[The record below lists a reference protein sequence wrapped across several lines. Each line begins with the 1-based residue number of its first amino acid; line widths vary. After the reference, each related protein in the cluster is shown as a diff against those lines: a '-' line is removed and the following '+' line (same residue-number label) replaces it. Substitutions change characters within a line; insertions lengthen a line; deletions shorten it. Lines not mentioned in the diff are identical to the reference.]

1 MKPIYLKMTAFGPF
15 ATSQSVAFDELGEN
29 PLFLINGPTGAGKT
43 SLLDAMAFALYGV
56 TTGDRSGESMRCH
69 HAAND
74 LETEVIFI
82 FALGKKYYRIDRKPA
97 QTTKAKRGDGDASRN
112 ATANL
117 YAVQPDHNLAPLDW
131 PTELLSARSVTQASE
146 QIKTLIGLDASQFRQ
161 VVVLPQGR
169 FRELL
174 VASSQDRE
182 KILASLFQTQ
192 IFKNI
197 EEAVAAK
204 ARNVHNAYHQLKQN
218 LASLVAD
225 AGVETIEQL
234 EAEIEQAQE
243 PLQQAKEELA
253 NSKLAH
259 DQAKTAYTQAVEL
272 NKRFDS
278 LIDNQRKFE
287 QLRSQQATINEQR
300 ELLQQH
306 RHATQLQPTWQE
318 LQKATEQLKA
328 RTIQQQHA
336 TEQLSVTQKAVEQ
349 ATADC
354 AKVKNHPEQIDGLK
368 AQLNTLAKQADL
380 VEQLQSLQ
388 NQRRENSDK
397 LQQYQQKLTQV
408 TAEQADIDAKVAAS
422 EAQQQALQT
431 QIEQHQNTEVAVQK
445 LERQIAQAHKLAEQE
460 TVITAAQAQLQ
471 QAEQPVQAA
480 REQLEQA
487 KTTHKRLQ
495 LQWHSEQAHALAL
508 QLEPGLPCLVCGS
521 TEHPNP
527 AHANSDQELVS
538 QEQLE
543 QAEQHIQRQQTAL
556 QSAEQHYAKQQ
567 QQIQHRIE
575 MQTELRTELG
585 ELGELGELAQQPVPE
600 LQRYLQQQLQDMQ
613 AVATRQLSEKTQL
626 AQVTQTLQK
635 LSQLKTTLT
644 KQAGEQQQLFNDCAT
659 VLARLTGQIDSLDP
673 EQSLQKMSVQDIQE
687 QLKTL
692 RRQCEKLQLEQE
704 QAQARLRQSEQQ
716 LATAKNGD
724 DSARKEL
731 QDSQASYTSAQQAW
745 QKALASA
752 PWDNEQA
759 FLAAL
764 LSADKA
770 TLIEQALADYQSQL
784 IATESQ
790 IKQDQDAIAQ
800 QQRPDLSV
808 LEAYTQEQAQR
819 EHASQQTFDT
829 LDKGLHLLQY
839 SQQRYRN
846 QEAKSK
852 ELVSEY
858 KIIGELAETLSGDND
873 ARVSLQRFVL
883 AVLLDDVLHEAS
895 LRLEQMT
902 HHRYTLLRGQDTGDR
917 RKHGGLDLMINDSY
931 TGQNRE
937 VNTLSGG
944 ESFMAALALALGL
957 SDVVQSYAG
966 GIRIETLFIDEG
978 FGSLDSEALD
988 LAIDVLANL
997 RASGRTIGIISHVGE
1012 LKQRI
1017 HKRIDV
1023 VRQADGSY
1031 LKMQ

>member
-15 ATSQSVAFDELGEN
+15 ATSQSVAFDALGEN

-82 FALGKKYYRIDRKPA
+82 FALGNQYYRIDRKPA

-117 YAVQPDHNLAPLDW
+117 YAVKPDDTQAPLNW
-131 PTELLSARSVTQASE
+131 PTELLSARSVNQASE

-204 ARNVHNAYHQLKQN
+204 ARNVHNAYHHLKQN
-218 LASLVAD
+218 LASLVAE

-234 EAEIEQAQE
+234 EAEIEQAQA
-243 PLQQAKEELA
+243 PLQLAKEELA
-253 NSKLAH
+253 KSKLAH
-259 DQAKTAYTQAVEL
+259 DQAKTAYTQAQEL
-272 NKRFDS
+272 NKRFDN
-278 LIDNQRKFE
+278 LIANQRKFE
-287 QLRSQQATINEQR
+287 QLKSQQVTMNEQR

-306 RHATQLQPTWQE
+306 QHATQLHPTWLD
-318 LQKATEQLKA
+318 LQKATTQLKA
-328 RTIQQQHA
+328 RETQQQQA
-336 TEQLSVTQKAVEQ
+336 AKQLSIAQKAVEQ
-349 ATADC
+349 ASADC
-354 AKVKNHPEQIDGLK
+354 ALVKNHPEQIDGLK

-380 VEQLQSLQ
+380 VEQLQTLQ
-388 NQRRENSDK
+388 SQQRESAKK

-408 TAEQADIDAKVAAS
+408 TAEHADVDAKIAAS
-422 EAQQQALQT
+422 ETQQQELQT
-431 QIEQHQNTEVAVQK
+431 QIEQHQNTEVAIQK
-445 LERQIAQAHKLAEQE
+445 LELQIAQARKLAEQE
-460 TVITAAQAQLQ
+460 TAIAAAQVQLE

-487 KTTHKRLQ
+487 KTAHKRLQ
-495 LQWHSEQAHALAL
+495 LQWHSEQAYALAL
-508 QLEPGLPCLVCGS
+508 QLEPGQPCLVCGS
-521 TEHPNP
+521 TVHPNP
-527 AHANSDQELVS
+527 AHAHADQELVS
-538 QEQLE
+538 HEQLE
-543 QAEQHIQRQQTAL
+543 LAEQHILRQQTAL
-556 QSAEQHYAKQQ
+556 QSAEQDYAQLQQ
-567 QQIQHRIE
+567 QLQHRIE
-575 MQTELRTELG
+575 IQTELRNDLDKLG
-585 ELGELGELAQQPVPE
+585 QQPVPE
-600 LQRYLQQQLQDMQ
+600 LQHYLQQQLHDMQ
-613 AVATRQLSEKTQL
+613 TLATKQLSEKAQL
-626 AQVTQTLQK
+626 AQLTKTLQEFTQVK
-635 LSQLKTTLT
+635 STLT
-644 KQAGEQQQLFNDCAT
+644 KQAESQQQLLNQCTTD
-659 VLARLTGQIDSLDP
+659 LARLNGQIDSLDP
-673 EQSLQKMSVQDIQE
+673 DQSLQNMSVQDIQE

-692 RRQCEKLQLEQE
+692 RAQCDKLQLEQQ
-704 QAQARLRQSEQQ
+704 QAQANLRHAEQQ
-716 LATAKNGD
+716 LATATSSENN
-724 DSARKEL
+724 ARKEL
-731 QDSQASYTSAQQAW
+731 QDSQSNYTSAQQVW
-745 QKALASA
+745 QKALTAA
-752 PWDNEQA
+752 PWDNEQT

-764 LSADKA
+764 LSAEKA
-770 TLIEQALADYQSQL
+770 AQIEQALADYQSQL

-800 QQRPDLSV
+800 QQRPDLAE
-808 LEAYTQEQAQR
+808 LEAHTQQQAQR
-819 EHASQQTFDT
+819 EQASQQKYDT

-839 SQQRYRN
+839 TQQRYRN

-852 ELVSEY
+852 ELVTEY

-902 HHRYTLLRGQDTGDR
+902 HHRYTLLRGQATGDR
-917 RKHGGLDLMINDSY
+917 RKHGGLDLMIHDSY
-931 TGQNRE
+931 TGQSRE

-988 LAIDVLANL
+988 LAIEVLANL
-997 RASGRTIGIISHVGE
+997 RATGRTIGIISHVSE

>member
-527 AHANSDQELVS
+527 AHAHADQELVS
-538 QEQLE
+538 HEQLE
-543 QAEQHIQRQQTAL
+543 LAEQHILRQQTAL
-556 QSAEQHYAKQQ
+556 QSAEQDYAQLQQ
-567 QQIQHRIE
+567 QLQHRIE
-575 MQTELRTELG
+575 IQTELRNDLG
-585 ELGELGELAQQPVPE
+585 KLAQRPVQE
-600 LQRYLQQQLQDMQ
+600 LQRYLQQQLQDIQ
-613 AVATRQLSEKTQL
+613 TLATKQLSEKAQFAQL
-626 AQVTQTLQK
+626 TKTLQEFTQVK
-635 LSQLKTTLT
+635 NTLT
-644 KQAGEQQQLFNDCAT
+644 KQAENQQQLLNQCTTD
-659 VLARLTGQIDSLDP
+659 LARLTGQIDSLDP
-673 EQSLQKMSVQDIQE
+673 EQSLQNVSVQDIQE

-692 RRQCEKLQLEQE
+692 RAQCDKLQLEQQ
-704 QAQARLRQSEQQ
+704 QAQANLRHAEQQ
-716 LATAKNGD
+716 LATATSSENI
-724 DSARKEL
+724 ARKEL
-731 QDSQASYTSAQQAW
+731 QDSQSSYTSAQQAW
-745 QKALASA
+745 QKALTAA
-752 PWDNEQA
+752 PWDTEQA

-770 TLIEQALADYQSQL
+770 AQIEQALADYQSQL

-800 QQRPDLSV
+800 RQRPDLAE
-808 LEAYTQEQAQR
+808 LETHTQQQAEREQ
-819 EHASQQTFDT
+819 ASQQKYDT

-839 SQQRYRN
+839 TQQRYRN

-852 ELVSEY
+852 ELVTEY

-873 ARVSLQRFVL
+873 ACVSLQRFVL

-895 LRLEQMT
+895 LRLEKMT
-902 HHRYTLLRGQDTGDR
+902 HHRYTLLRGQATGDR
-917 RKHGGLDLMINDSY
+917 RKHGGLDLMIHDSY
-931 TGQNRE
+931 TGQSRE

-988 LAIDVLANL
+988 LAIEVLANL
-997 RASGRTIGIISHVGE
+997 RATGRTIGIISHVSE